1 MREVSIHV
9 IHACAQFLDQ
19 TDEQMQPAFAVFDKD
34 GSGKLDA
41 AEFKLALPLMGED
54 VPEEKIDDIFKSTDT
69 GGTPC
74 ETV

>member
-1 MREVSIHV
+1 
-9 IHACAQFLDQ
+9 
-19 TDEQMQPAFAVFDKD
+19 MQPAFAVFDKD

-69 GGTPC
+69 GGTLC